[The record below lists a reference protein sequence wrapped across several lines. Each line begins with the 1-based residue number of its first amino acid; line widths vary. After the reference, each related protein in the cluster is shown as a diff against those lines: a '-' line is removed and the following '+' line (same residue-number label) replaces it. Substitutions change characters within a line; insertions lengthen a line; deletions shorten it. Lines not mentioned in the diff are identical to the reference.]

1 MSAVLNDFI
10 ELLVGGI
17 QEMAQGIG
25 SGLNSAFTEMFLTT
39 SEQGTITGLSTFG
52 GVVAV
57 MAGIA
62 LAIGL
67 TRLVFMFITNLGK

>member
-1 MSAVLNDFI
+1 MGAVLNDFI
-10 ELLVGGI
+10 DLLVGGI

-25 SGLNSAFTEMFLTT
+25 SGLNTAFTEMFLETNN
-39 SEQGTITGLSTFG
+39 GAITGLSTFG

-67 TRLVFMFITNLGK
+67 TRLVFLFITNLGK

>member
-1 MSAVLNDFI
+1 MADVLQDFI

-17 QEMAQGIG
+17 QQMAQGIG

-39 SEQGTITGLSTFG
+39 SEQGAITGLSTFG

-67 TRLVFMFITNLGK
+67 TRLVFLFITNLGK

>member
-1 MSAVLNDFI
+1 MTAVLNDFI
-10 ELLVGGI
+10 DLLVGGI
-17 QEMAQGIG
+17 QSMAQGIG
-25 SGLNSAFTEMFLTT
+25 SGLNTAFTEMFLTT
-39 SEQGTITGLSTFG
+39 SNGTITGLSTFG

-67 TRLVFMFITNLGK
+67 TRLVFLFITNLGK